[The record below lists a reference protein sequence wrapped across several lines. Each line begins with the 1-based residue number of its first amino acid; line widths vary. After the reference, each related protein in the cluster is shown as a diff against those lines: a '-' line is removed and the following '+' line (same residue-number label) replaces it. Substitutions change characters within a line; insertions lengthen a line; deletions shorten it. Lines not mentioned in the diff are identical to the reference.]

1 MSHALRRCL
10 PVLAGVAMLAAAPSA
25 ASMEQLLSR
34 ELLVEDAYQLRD
46 TIEDAHPDP
55 YLNGGGKIAFH
66 RRFHELLGRIPEQ
79 GTTAGEFLAL
89 LQPFVAAIGDSH
101 TAVRAADGET
111 TPLLLPI
118 GFRVAEE
125 QLVVDRVAEQQQ
137 AALLGA
143 RLIAMEGVPLAELVE
158 RQGRLRGVENR
169 YGALAVMILRT
180 LTTRQGFAQLIPEW
194 HGGDTIQAD
203 LVLAGGR
210 PERVELDLLGEPP
223 SRWVARPSR
232 VSMPSLA
239 DSDVAY
245 SFLDPER
252 TTALLVI
259 SDLMRYREACE
270 LWFAEGLDQ
279 AEAMT
284 RAAFEHFHGSPAP
297 EGRSDLLAGIPSAT
311 ATIAGLVDEMRA
323 SGTKNLIVDLRG
335 NTGGHSAMREI
346 LVYLLYG
353 KQAMLALDNGY
364 QVVKYSRLLF
374 EQYGS
379 SSLERINQGR
389 KHPLRANDYDF
400 SEEDSYRGARGAAVP
415 GAERTDTPPLAGSPS
430 FQEVYETGAFH
441 EPRWSPETVIVLSS
455 PTTFSSGFNVLTGLY
470 SLGAVVVGTP
480 SAQPANNFGDMLIFE
495 LQHSAIQVGVSYK
508 QNVTFPDDPELGRC
522 LLPKHPLTFAKL
534 AAYAFDPNAEVL
546 LALEVL
552 QQPRP
557 DESRLDR

>member
-1 MSHALRRCL
+1 M
-10 PVLAGVAMLAAAPSA
+10 VLASASPSA
-25 ASMEQLLSR
+25 ASGDQPIPQQ
-34 ELLVEDAYQLRD
+34 LLVEDAYQLRD
-46 TIEDAHPDP
+46 TIEEVHPDP

-66 RRFHELLGRIPEQ
+66 RRFHELLSRIPEH
-79 GTTAGEFLAL
+79 GMTTDDYLAL

-101 TAVRAADGET
+101 TAVRAAAGET
-111 TPLLLPI
+111 TPLSLPV
-118 GFRVAEE
+118 GFRIVDE
-125 QLVVDRVAEQQQ
+125 QLVVDRVATQQQ
-137 AALLGA
+137 APLLGA
-143 RLIAMEGVPLAELVE
+143 RLLALEGVPLADLMA

-169 YGALAVMILRT
+169 YGELAVMILRT
-180 LTTRQGFAQLIPEW
+180 LTTREGLAQLTPEW
-194 HGGDTIQAD
+194 QGGGA
-203 LVLAGGR
+203 A
-210 PERVELDLLGEPP
+210 RVDLLLADGAEKQVALELLSEPP
-223 SRWVARPSR
+223 SRWVTPPSR

-239 DSDVAY
+239 ASDVAY
-245 SFLDPER
+245 SFLGPER

-284 RAAFEHFHGSPAP
+284 RAAYEHFHDSPAP

-311 ATIAGLVDEMRA
+311 TTIAGLVDAMRA
-323 SGTKNLIVDLRG
+323 AGTKNLIVDLRG

-353 KQAMLALDNGY
+353 KQALLSLDNGY
-364 QVVKYSRLLF
+364 QIVKYSPLLF

-389 KHPLRANDYDF
+389 AHPLRATDYDF
-400 SEEDSYRGARGAAVP
+400 SEEDAYRGARGAAVP
-415 GAERTDTPPLAGSPS
+415 GAERTDAPPLAGSPS
-430 FQEVYETGAFH
+430 FQEVYKTGAFDD
-441 EPRWSPETVIVLSS
+441 PRWSPGTVFVLSS

-495 LQHSAIQVGVSYK
+495 LQHSAIQVGVSHK
-508 QNVTFPDDPELGRC
+508 QNITFPDEPELGRC
-522 LLPKHPLTFAKL
+522 LLPEYPLTLEQL
-534 AAYAFDPNAEVL
+534 AGFEFDPNAEVL

-552 QQPRP
+552 QRPPPDASGPRAP
-557 DESRLDR
+557 MGP

>member
-1 MSHALRRCL
+1 
-10 PVLAGVAMLAAAPSA
+10 MLAAARSA
-25 ASMEQLLSR
+25 ASMDQQLSR

-79 GTTAGEFLAL
+79 GMTAGEFLAL

-118 GFRVAEE
+118 GFRIAEG
-125 QLVVDRVAEQQQ
+125 QLVVDRVATHQQ
-137 AALLGA
+137 APLLGA
-143 RLIAMEGVPLAELVE
+143 RLVAMEGVPLAEIVA

-180 LTTRQGFAQLIPEW
+180 LTTRQGLSQLIPEW
-194 HGGDTIQAD
+194 QGGSAVRID
-203 LVLAGGR
+203 LLR
-210 PERVELDLLGEPP
+210 PDGAPEPVALDLLTEPTD
-223 SRWVARPSR
+223 RWVTPPTR
-232 VSMPSLA
+232 VSMPSLEA
-239 DSDVAY
+239 SDVAY
-245 SFLDPER
+245 GFLDPDR
-252 TTALLVI
+252 TTAVLVI

-284 RAAFEHFHGSPAP
+284 RAAHEHFHGTSGP
-297 EGRSDLLAGIPSAT
+297 ESTTDLLAGIPSAT
-311 ATIAGLVDEMRA
+311 TTIASLVNEMRA
-323 SGTKNLIVDLRG
+323 SGTKNLVVDLRG
-335 NTGGHSAMREI
+335 NTGGNSAMREI

-353 KQAMLALDNGY
+353 KQALLSLDNGY

-374 EQYGS
+374 EQHGS

-389 KHPLRANDYDF
+389 RLPLRTTDYDF
-400 SEEDSYRGARGAAVP
+400 SEEVRYRGARLGEAAQ
-415 GAERTDTPPLAGSPS
+415 GSERSNEPPLAGSPT
-430 FQEVYETGAFH
+430 FRQVYETGSFD
-441 EPRWSPETVIVLSS
+441 EPRWSPGTVFVLSS
-455 PTTFSSGFNVLTGLY
+455 PTTFSSGFNVLTGLR
-470 SLGAVVVGTP
+470 SMGAVVVGTP
-480 SAQPANNFGDMLIFE
+480 SAQPANNFGDMLVFE
-495 LQHSAIQVGVSYK
+495 LQHSAIQVGVSHK
-508 QNVTFPDDPELGRC
+508 QNITFPDDPELGRC
-522 LLPKHPLTFAKL
+522 LLPEHPLTFAKL
-534 AAYAFDPNAEVL
+534 AAYDFDPNAEVL

-557 DESRLDR
+557 DESRLDH